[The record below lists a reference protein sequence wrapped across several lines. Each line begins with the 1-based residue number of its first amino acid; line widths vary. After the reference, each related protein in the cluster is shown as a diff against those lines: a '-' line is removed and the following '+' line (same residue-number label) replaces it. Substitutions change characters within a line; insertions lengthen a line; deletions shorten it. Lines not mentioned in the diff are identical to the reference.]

1 MDSDQRL
8 PAEMA
13 EQYFLILGP
22 LIEVNSSQSM
32 IRLLMHAN
40 LQGMMHLIIP
50 HLSKL

>member
-1 MDSDQRL
+1 MEAKSAQ
-8 PAEMA
+8 A
-13 EQYFLILGP
+13 
-22 LIEVNSSQSM
+22 M